1 MGTTQRI
8 SPGVP
13 NQPNWGSL
21 NKSVTNI
28 AKTIEKEKAIEQ
40 EELDNPQNKTPE
52 QFEREYQKI
61 ILRRDRHLKSAFK
74 SLVKTGGGAKNISRG
89 KSNSIGRAGLKSSGK
104 IIQFFS
110 NASTHGL
117 QYALNEI
124 DFGSLEGK
132 NIENVIDFLVIYCS
146 DCLSLV

>member
-13 NQPNWGSL
+13 NQPNWGNL

-28 AKTIEKEKAIEQ
+28 AKTVEKEAAIEQ
-40 EELDNPQNKTPE
+40 EEQDKPEGKTPE

-61 ILRRDRHLKSAFK
+61 ILRRDHHLKSAFK

-89 KSNSIGRAGLKSSGK
+89 KSNSIGQAGLKSSGK
-104 IIQFFS
+104 IF
-110 NASTHGL
+110 
-117 QYALNEI
+117 EI
-124 DFGSLEGK
+124 LT
-132 NIENVIDFLVIYCS
+132 LVRQ
-146 DCLSLV
+146 